1 VKRKAFARRAFLAA
15 AGACVA
21 LRGFAQGGGTVRRVG
36 FLEAGAAS
44 ANAHFVA
51 AFRAGMREQGYVEG
65 QNLAIDVRWAEG
77 RADRFPTLLRELLQ
91 SQPDVIV
98 VASTLGAV
106 AAHEVVRTVPVVFV
120 GVSDPLQMGLV
131 QSLAHP
137 GGNMTGLSRHFG
149 EGLLG
154 KALQVLVT
162 LAPAVTRVGV
172 LSNVDGEVDVRV
184 REAIAGARALD
195 LEPLPVTVREARDF
209 EAAFATLAKQKA
221 NGLIVIVDPLTLRHR
236 DTVVR
241 LAAAQRLPAV
251 YEFAEFARAGGLVSY
266 SANIPALFAQAAGPV
281 ARILGGTRPG
291 DIPIEQPRKFELVV
305 NLRTA
310 RALGL
315 TVPPSLLSWVDEVI
329 E

>member
-1 VKRKAFARRAFLAA
+1 MTRPRTRRAFLLGAA
-15 AGACVA
+15 ACVA
-21 LRGFAQGGGTVRRVG
+21 APACAQAPEPVRRVG
-36 FLEAGAAS
+36 VLEAGAAS
-44 ANAHFVA
+44 ANGHFVD

-65 QNLAIDVRWAEG
+65 RNLVIDVRWAEG
-77 RADRFPTLLRELLQ
+77 RADRFAPLLRELMGA
-91 SQPDVIV
+91 QPDVIV

-106 AAHEVVRTVPVVFV
+106 AAHDVVKSVPVVFV

-154 KALQVLVT
+154 KAVQILLT
-162 LAPAVTRVGV
+162 LAPSVTRVGV
-172 LSNVDGEVDVRV
+172 LSNVDGEVAVRV
-184 REAIAGARALD
+184 QEAVSGARALG

-209 EAAFATLAKQKA
+209 DAAFATLRRRNA

-241 LAAAQRLPAV
+241 LAAQQRLPAV

-266 SANIPALFAQAAGPV
+266 SANIPALFHQAAGPV
-281 ARILGGTRPG
+281 ARILAGTRPG
-291 DIPIEQPRKFELVV
+291 EIPIEQPRKFELVLNV
-305 NLRTA
+305 RTA
-310 RALGL
+310 RTLGL
-315 TVPPSLLSWVDEVI
+315 TVPPSLLAWVDEVI

>member
-1 VKRKAFARRAFLAA
+1 MSARRAFLASVAASLA
-15 AGACVA
+15 AGA
-21 LRGFAQGGGTVRRVG
+21 LAQATGPVRRVG

-44 ANAHFVA
+44 ANAHFVD
-51 AFRAGMREQGYVEG
+51 AFRTGMREQGYVEG
-65 QNLAIDVRWAEG
+65 RNLVIEVRWAEG
-77 RADRFPTLLRELLQ
+77 RADRFPPLLHELLRA
-91 SQPDVIV
+91 QPDVLV

-106 AAHEVVRTVPVVFV
+106 AAHEVVKTVPVVFV

-154 KALQVLVT
+154 KALQILVT
-162 LAPAVTRVGV
+162 LAPTVTRVGV
-172 LSNVDGEVDVRV
+172 LSNVDGEVAVRV
-184 REAIAGARALD
+184 REAVAGARALD
-195 LEPLPVTVREARDF
+195 LEPLPITVREARDF
-209 EAAFATLAKQKA
+209 DAAFAALRKREA
-221 NGLIVIVDPLTLRHR
+221 NGLLVIVDPLTLRHR
-236 DTVVR
+236 DIVVR
-241 LAAAQRLPAV
+241 LAAERRLPAV

-266 SANIPALFAQAAGPV
+266 SASIPALFTQAAGPV
-281 ARILGGTRPG
+281 ARILAGTRAG

-315 TVPPSLLSWVDEVI
+315 AVPPSLLAWADEVLQ
-329 E
+329 